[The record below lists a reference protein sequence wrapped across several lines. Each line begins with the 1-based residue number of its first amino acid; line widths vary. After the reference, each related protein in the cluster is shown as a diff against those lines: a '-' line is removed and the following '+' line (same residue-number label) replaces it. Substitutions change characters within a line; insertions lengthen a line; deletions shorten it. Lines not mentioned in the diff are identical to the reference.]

1 MISASWRGGVT
12 WYNSGDRTVTGHC
25 ETPGVGPQ
33 AQTHSPPLLHRHL
46 SAELLLLHWAGLC
59 QRQSAGPQDGAALGL
74 ELFSRTTREW
84 RYRGLKTPTH
94 SGYLAK
100 QKSVHSLVYTRALY
114 GGLFSLS
121 WLRYFSTKAFMRR
134 ISP

>member
-74 ELFSRTTREW
+74 EFCQAD
-84 RYRGLKTPTH
+84 P
-94 SGYLAK
+94 
-100 QKSVHSLVYTRALY
+100 SVGQQEGGDTGGSKHQLTQDIWQNKGQYTV
-114 GGLFSLS
+114 
-121 WLRYFSTKAFMRR
+121 
-134 ISP
+134 